1 MFAQHN
7 WKKNK
12 KIDQQLEM
20 NNNLKKKKNPWS
32 RGDPVMVGRER
43 ERERE
48 RERWMPEQKEE
59 EIIILLQWFS

>member
-12 KIDQQLEM
+12 KIDQQLQM
-20 NNNLKKKKNPWS
+20 NKNLKKKILWS
-32 RGDPVMVGRER
+32 RGDPVMVGTQR